1 MRQLCINSITVKG
14 QAIYQCS
21 TCGGFGSGDFLTA
34 TVSSPAEIAEIK
46 PGPHA
51 MPTGWSSHSGGD
63 GRGDHLAFRCPNC
76 NRATT

>member
-21 TCGGFGSGDFLTA
+21 TCGGFRSGDFLAA
-34 TVSSPAEIAEIK
+34 TVSSPVEIAEIK

-51 MPTGWSSHSGGD
+51 MPTGWSSHSGDDAVESQLAADKGD
-63 GRGDHLAFRCPNC
+63 C
-76 NRATT
+76 